1 MTALSTTAQA
11 LRARLPSGLRIPNR
25 LLVTLPAIP
34 LIAWIL
40 FFVAVPFGFTVAFS
54 FQTYDYYD
62 NGLPWTFKNYVNLW
76 HAPQFAKLFL
86 KTVIVSLTITVAA
99 LTIAS
104 PMAYYL
110 ARVVSRRVGLILIMV
125 AVLPLWMN
133 IVVRNYAWMSLVN
146 GKGVFNSLGGVM
158 GFPAIE
164 MLFTMSLVV
173 AIGVT
178 LFIPIALLVLYGS
191 MGNISSE
198 LEEGAMDLG
207 YSRFRTFLKVIFP
220 LSSSAYQTAALL
232 VFMPAMALYVTPKM
246 MGGTAG
252 AMLASVLMPV
262 VKTGLN
268 FAKGGAIVVPIILIL
283 MVVVY
288 FLRRGLNIENIYKAG
303 VGSNIARST
312 YRGNPLLLGFTLLVI
327 GISYLP
333 VISLGFFSFERSEFA
348 QLPLTGFTMRWWQ
361 DMANSV
367 QLLGSVK
374 ASVYVALEAAGITI
388 LLSTPAAFAIT
399 RYRLPGRGI
408 IIFLSILPM
417 LIPEFILGMSIM
429 VTLDAVGVPLSL
441 HTIAM
446 GHATLA
452 LPFVFLTILAQQ
464 YGFDR
469 HTEEAAKDLGA
480 GPIKSFVKI
489 TLPPMLTAMA
499 AAAFL
504 AITVSFGDY
513 VVSFLLPGSTTTLPV
528 YVFGLLKSGVSPTVN
543 AAGSMLLFAIIIV
556 ILVAVIRPWRF
567 AIPVVVRLSRLTQSV
582 YVDRF
587 GQN

>member
-1 MTALSTTAQA
+1 M
-11 LRARLPSGLRIPNR
+11 PSGLRIPSR
-25 LLVTLPAIP
+25 FLVTLPAIP
-34 LIAWIL
+34 LIGWIV
-40 FFVAVPFGFTVAFS
+40 FFVAVPFGFTVAYS
-54 FQTYDYYD
+54 FQTYDYYNTD
-62 NGLPWTFKNYVNLW
+62 LPWTFKNYTNLINT
-76 HAPQFAKLFL
+76 PQFGKLFL
-86 KTVIVSLTITVAA
+86 KTAVVSLVITVFA
-99 LTIAS
+99 LAIAS

-110 ARVVSRRVGLILIMV
+110 ARIARRRVGLILIMI

-146 GKGVFNSLGGVM
+146 GKGIFNSVGTSLGL
-158 GFPAIE
+158 PALE

-173 AIGVT
+173 VVGIT

-232 VFMPAMALYVTPKM
+232 VFMPALALYVTPNM
-246 MGGTAG
+246 LGGTDG

-303 VGSNIARST
+303 IGSSIARSAN
-312 YRGNPLLLGFTLLVI
+312 RGNPWLLGFTLLVI
-327 GISYLP
+327 AISYMP
-333 VISLGFFSFERSEFA
+333 IISLVFFSFEANEFG
-348 QLPLTGFTMRWWQ
+348 QLPLMGFTMRWWQ

-367 QLLGSVK
+367 QLLGSVR
-374 ASVYVALEAAGITI
+374 ASIYVALEAAGITI
-388 LLSTPAAFAIT
+388 LLSAPAAYAIT
-399 RYRLPGRGI
+399 RFRIPGRGL

-417 LIPEFILGMSIM
+417 LIPEFILGMSILL
-429 VTLDAVGVPLSL
+429 TLDAVGTPLSL

-464 YGFDR
+464 YGFDKN
-469 HTEEAAKDLGA
+469 TEEASKDLGA
-480 GPIKSFVKI
+480 GPITSFIKV
-489 TLPPMLTAMA
+489 TLPPMLTAVA

-513 VVSFLLPGSTTTLPV
+513 VVAFLLTGTTTTLPV

-567 AIPVVVRLSRLTQSV
+567 ALPVVGRLSRLTQSA
-582 YVDRF
+582 YIDKF
-587 GQN
+587 GQNPHRV